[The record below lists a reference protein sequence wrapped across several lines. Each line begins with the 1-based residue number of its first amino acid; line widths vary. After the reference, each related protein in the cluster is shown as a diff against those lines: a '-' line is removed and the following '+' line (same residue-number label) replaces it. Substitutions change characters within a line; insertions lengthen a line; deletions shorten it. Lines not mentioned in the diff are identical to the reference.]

1 MANENVVRGFG
12 ALLQTLEEG
21 QLLVDAGDALTDL
34 NRKLARVSDA
44 QGKAKGKIT
53 IELNL
58 EAENGVVE
66 ITSAVKVT
74 EPKLARERT
83 VLWATKEG
91 HFTGENPKQIKM
103 PLRDVGGGKTEA
115 RDVGDKPGEARSV

>member
-12 ALLQTLEEG
+12 ALLQTLEDG

-74 EPKLARERT
+74 EPKTSAFLLGLS
-83 VLWATKEG
+83 VL
-91 HFTGENPKQIKM
+91 
-103 PLRDVGGGKTEA
+103 
-115 RDVGDKPGEARSV
+115 